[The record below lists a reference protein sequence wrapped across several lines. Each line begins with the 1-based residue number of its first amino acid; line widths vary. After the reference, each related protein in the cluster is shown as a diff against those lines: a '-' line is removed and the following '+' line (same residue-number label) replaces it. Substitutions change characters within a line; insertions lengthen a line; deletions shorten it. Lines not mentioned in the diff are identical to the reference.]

1 MRAVGTLEIRVSLDQ
16 DRSGLGVLFESSA
29 AGLAAD
35 AESNNSASVQ
45 LLSASSTYADL
56 QVESFTAPATGI
68 SGEQISI
75 DWRVANRGS
84 TATDSDWN
92 DQLIISR
99 DTVIGNGDDILV
111 GNFRHSGGL
120 QSGESYARSA
130 TLSLPF
136 IAQGSVFLA
145 LRTDADQETI
155 EPDTRADNSASAAFH
170 LQLPAADLSVVQVTA
185 PEFAVSGGSADIR
198 WSVRNE
204 GKAYSD
210 LALWHDRL
218 LLSSDATVD
227 SGDIVVANVPHAG
240 TLAPGESY
248 LGEFTVTLPGVLSGS
263 YFVLVDSD
271 AGRRVAENGHTANN
285 RAASTTPLRIEQ
297 TPVGDLAVSEVV
309 GPTILRPGESASVSY
324 RTRNVGS
331 AAIGT
336 DGHANPGNPVNTPW
350 RDRIYLDQGAAG
362 LREVASLLNS
372 EPLAAGAAVSR
383 SVSFTLPT
391 TTAEGEFRWLVVADS
406 DDSIDELTLDNNRA
420 TSAAAVRIVRSDLA
434 ITQVDYPGQL
444 QSGATLHLEW
454 QVENLGAATLGT
466 WTDRVTVTRDGVSLL
481 FAERSHS
488 GPVDAG
494 ASYLGKADLLVPAD
508 FIGDYELVIVSDAD
522 AQLAERTR
530 SNNRFAAP
538 LRVQLAPYV
547 DLVVDEL
554 TLSPEGA
561 LQPGETVT
569 AHWLTSNQGNR
580 STEQPWNERLQ
591 LLNADSQA
599 VLASV
604 DLASDGP
611 LAAGASRSRSAQFTW
626 PSGAAAAGRFALR
639 VIVDAGAQLAE
650 ANPAGNAETNNQAE
664 LLRVT
669 GPDLLPGNLGVEAAD
684 ASGIHAGAALTLA
697 WEVRNAGASATDA
710 VFKEHIRV
718 RNVDADVV
726 ILETHLAFDP
736 QATVDGQPAG
746 PLLPGQQR
754 QRHFDFTL
762 PEGRKGSGRIEIT
775 LISDQ
780 SQNGVGAVFEHN
792 LEGDAESNNSASIAF
807 DSASRDYPDLR
818 LETANAPPSIV
829 GGEFAEVS
837 WSVANRGAVDAEGG
851 WNDQIILSSD
861 DIIGN
866 GDDLMIGS
874 FRHEGG
880 LDAGESYTQN
890 VSLRMPLRS
899 AGPYTLGIRT
909 DSASEAEPDPGADNL
924 GSALPF
930 ELITPIVDLSVI
942 AVEAPAMA
950 RSGEEVS
957 ISWQVLN
964 LGNATTNRTQWND
977 RILLSADTRVSSD
990 DLVVAGSL
998 AHSGALGPGQEY
1010 RGQVTLILPRDLA
1023 GDYFVL
1029 VETNA
1034 NRSVDEGSHTSNNS
1048 AASATA
1054 LSISLTPTPDL
1065 TVSDVR
1071 GPSALRPGDP
1081 ASVSYTLSNIGAA
1094 ASSGAWRDRI
1104 YLEGGAGMLREVAS
1118 LFNTAVLAAGSSVA
1132 RSASFTL
1139 PASLPDGEWRW
1150 LVKTDT
1156 DDSVYE
1162 RGAENNNLARAGAT
1176 LRIAR
1181 VDLSVAIL
1189 DPATLVSSG
1198 EALRVDWRV
1207 RNEGGVALGSW
1218 TDQVVLA
1225 PADGSAPALRLVE
1238 IVRQGPL
1245 ASGASYDAIANIV
1258 VPLDFSGAYELIVVS
1273 DAGNA
1278 IGDGQRSNNRSLAP
1292 LQVTLSPYADL
1303 AVSDV
1308 SAPQTLIADPATLA
1322 VAWTVSNQG
1331 SGAGRFSS
1339 WTDRVLLSRDDIF
1352 GNADDLLIGEYRH
1365 DGALAAGESY
1375 SRSESIPLAARSSG
1389 RFQLFVVSDARHEV
1403 FENHAEANN
1412 IARLAQPVDVM
1423 PVAYADLQV
1432 TSVTTAGLAAS
1443 GRPLTVNWEVVNN
1456 GIGSTDSAEWSD
1468 QVWLSRHADGSG
1480 VVAHFGNARHIG
1492 QLAVGAHYARS
1503 LEVMLPEGISGTH
1516 YLNVRTGGPFEFVF
1530 TDNNRGSSLAL
1541 PVELSTSPDLRVE
1554 SIVAPA
1560 SAQEGALIDVSWTV
1574 INQGDADAN
1583 GSWVDS
1589 VWLLPASGAGSAGNA
1604 AIALGSFSHQRRL
1617 AAGTHYPRT
1626 EQLRLPSRIEGLYR
1640 LKLITNDRLGA
1651 SGEQIYEHG
1660 DARQNN
1666 TLLAAE
1672 TTAIALNTRP
1682 DLRVATVIVPEQ
1694 VSAGTATA
1702 IRYTISN
1709 FGAAQANGRWTD
1721 KVYLSL
1727 DGKLSGDDR
1736 LLAEMDNAGALGPGE
1751 SYSSETAPLDIPIRF
1766 RGDAYLIV
1774 VADGSFKLDEYP
1786 NDANNAYAARFTVDP
1801 VPFSDLVTSQVVA
1814 PDQAVHGARIEVR
1827 YQVSNHGSAMTRGE
1841 AAALDSW
1848 SDTIWLARDKRRP
1861 GAHKGDILLGSFTH
1875 IGHLGV
1881 GESYLGTVR
1890 VTLPDALRS
1899 GEYFLSVWSDTYD
1912 VILEDTLATNI
1923 NADDPTQ
1930 IDNNN
1935 YQARAISVLG
1945 TTPPDLRVSEVVAP
1959 VTVAIGES
1967 YRFSYRVENRG
1978 DAFNGRWTD
1987 SVYLADSA
1995 DWDAAREIWHLA
2007 DYAQTRSLGFGESY
2021 SVSQTLQLAP
2031 WIKGS
2036 YLIVR
2041 TDSGRHLAEADESNN
2056 ARASASQ
2063 LNAEA
2068 ADLRVS
2074 EVRAQAD
2081 NAGDANNPRHFSG
2094 EETTLTWT
2102 VTNFGAPVWSGTRS
2116 WVDTLYLSRD
2126 PSFIAER
2133 AIPLGS
2139 VVHAN
2144 VGGLASNT
2152 SYTGTARL
2160 RLPVGADGE
2169 YYVYVITDAES
2180 DVANP
2185 GMRRARSEL
2194 SSGGSLAG
2202 SIAWYSGANAANAA
2216 NSVPGSVFEGLHN
2229 DNNFGRGSLAISY
2242 REPDLQ
2248 VDHVVVAL
2256 AEDQGEAFSGQPL
2269 TISWTVS
2276 NRGNRETRS
2285 SSWVDG
2291 IYLSRDASL
2300 DYSDHALQSYAV
2312 QLNDNGQ
2319 AKPLRPGE
2327 SYTASLTTTL
2337 PASISGDF
2345 HILVNTDTAIFADRH
2360 SSEASSIRD
2369 GLPPLGRFGDSAGKI
2384 REFADEGNNLASTPL
2399 AISLATPPDLQ
2410 LAEVL
2415 APERVIAG
2423 QDFSV
2428 GYRVVNGG
2436 GDTPRD
2442 QGRWFDLVYLSRDR
2456 FLDLKQDRYL
2466 GYLEHSGGLAAGG
2479 SYEASLMVSA
2489 PPEMYG
2495 PWYVFV
2501 ISDPAHAWG
2510 GGEFGRLREFGG
2522 EQNNALAAVQPLLIE
2537 IPPPADLIVTNLVMP
2552 ASASASVGEP
2562 IRIDFT
2568 ITNQS
2573 SNSASGRWT
2582 DAIYLSADNEWD
2594 LGDTLLGKREHNSGA
2609 AGLAGN
2615 ASYTGTLSASLP
2627 PFKDGN
2633 WRVIVR
2639 PDLYNEVFEG
2649 YEGYAG
2655 SISEGIAGLR
2665 LPPGEA
2671 NNRSASGGTL
2681 QVSVPEMQ
2689 IGTPLQTTLSPGQAR
2704 LYKVAV
2710 AAGETLRVSLDA
2722 DAAGDEGSN
2731 ELYLRY
2737 GDLPSSYA
2745 FDAAYDRPLS
2755 ADQEVWLPS
2764 TQAGDYY
2771 LLLRARQGAANT
2783 PVTLRADLLPLS
2795 ITRISP
2801 DQGGSGS
2808 TDNGGDPGQQVT
2820 AVGQRRHRRRPLQA
2834 RRPGQTD
2841 PTGSP

>member
-1 MRAVGTLEIRVSLDQ
+1 
-16 DRSGLGVLFESSA
+16 
-29 AGLAAD
+29 
-35 AESNNSASVQ
+35 
-45 LLSASSTYADL
+45 
-56 QVESFTAPATGI
+56 
-68 SGEQISI
+68 
-75 DWRVANRGS
+75 
-84 TATDSDWN
+84 
-92 DQLIISR
+92 
-99 DTVIGNGDDILV
+99 
-111 GNFRHSGGL
+111 
-120 QSGESYARSA
+120 
-130 TLSLPF
+130 
-136 IAQGSVFLA
+136 
-145 LRTDADQETI
+145 
-155 EPDTRADNSASAAFH
+155 
-170 LQLPAADLSVVQVTA
+170 
-185 PEFAVSGGSADIR
+185 
-198 WSVRNE
+198 
-204 GKAYSD
+204 
-210 LALWHDRL
+210 
-218 LLSSDATVD
+218 
-227 SGDIVVANVPHAG
+227 
-240 TLAPGESY
+240 
-248 LGEFTVTLPGVLSGS
+248 
-263 YFVLVDSD
+263 
-271 AGRRVAENGHTANN
+271 
-285 RAASTTPLRIEQ
+285 
-297 TPVGDLAVSEVV
+297 
-309 GPTILRPGESASVSY
+309 
-324 RTRNVGS
+324 
-331 AAIGT
+331 
-336 DGHANPGNPVNTPW
+336 
-350 RDRIYLDQGAAG
+350 
-362 LREVASLLNS
+362 
-372 EPLAAGAAVSR
+372 
-383 SVSFTLPT
+383 
-391 TTAEGEFRWLVVADS
+391 
-406 DDSIDELTLDNNRA
+406 
-420 TSAAAVRIVRSDLA
+420 
-434 ITQVDYPGQL
+434 
-444 QSGATLHLEW
+444 
-454 QVENLGAATLGT
+454 
-466 WTDRVTVTRDGVSLL
+466 
-481 FAERSHS
+481 
-488 GPVDAG
+488 
-494 ASYLGKADLLVPAD
+494 
-508 FIGDYELVIVSDAD
+508 
-522 AQLAERTR
+522 
-530 SNNRFAAP
+530 
-538 LRVQLAPYV
+538 
-547 DLVVDEL
+547 
-554 TLSPEGA
+554 
-561 LQPGETVT
+561 
-569 AHWLTSNQGNR
+569 
-580 STEQPWNERLQ
+580 
-591 LLNADSQA
+591 
-599 VLASV
+599 
-604 DLASDGP
+604 
-611 LAAGASRSRSAQFTW
+611 
-626 PSGAAAAGRFALR
+626 
-639 VIVDAGAQLAE
+639 
-650 ANPAGNAETNNQAE
+650 
-664 LLRVT
+664 
-669 GPDLLPGNLGVEAAD
+669 
-684 ASGIHAGAALTLA
+684 
-697 WEVRNAGASATDA
+697 
-710 VFKEHIRV
+710 
-718 RNVDADVV
+718 
-726 ILETHLAFDP
+726 
-736 QATVDGQPAG
+736 
-746 PLLPGQQR
+746 
-754 QRHFDFTL
+754 
-762 PEGRKGSGRIEIT
+762 
-775 LISDQ
+775 
-780 SQNGVGAVFEHN
+780 
-792 LEGDAESNNSASIAF
+792 
-807 DSASRDYPDLR
+807 
-818 LETANAPPSIV
+818 
-829 GGEFAEVS
+829 
-837 WSVANRGAVDAEGG
+837 VDAEGG

-998 AHSGALGPGQEY
+998 AHSSALGPGQEY
-1010 RGQVTLILPRDLA
+1010 RGQATLILPRDLA

-1034 NRSVDEGSHTSNNS
+1034 NRSVDEGGHASNNS

-1071 GPSALRPGDP
+1071 GPNALRPGDP

-1104 YLEGGAGMLREVAS
+1104 YLEGSAGMPREVAS
-1118 LFNTAVLAAGSSVA
+1118 VFNTAALAAGSSVA

-1139 PASLPDGEWRW
+1139 PTSLPDGEWRW

-1156 DDSVYE
+1156 DDSIHE
-1162 RGAENNNLARAGAT
+1162 RGAENNNLTRASDT

-1198 EALRVDWRV
+1198 EALRVEWRV

-2248 VDHVVVAL
+2248 VDHIVVAL

-2808 TDNGGDPGQQVT
+2808 TDNGGDPVNKSPLWVSVDIEGAHFKPGALVKLTRPGVHELEPERWQVLDAT
-2820 AVGQRRHRRRPLQA
+2820 RIRAIFDLRQVPLGLYDLSVINPDGQRVTEAQRFLVERGIEADVSIGIGGPRTLTPGENGLYSVSLQSLSNVDTPYVRFDLGVPEMGYSDEVLNGIALPYLVVGSNVGGRPDGVSLDTAGSTQTYGPTPSSGTTRPDIPWASLDGALNTAGVNLLPGYALDVAAGGYVGMSFNVQTYPGLAEWLAYDFDGLRDKLYALRPEWKEQGLLDGGVHDLDRIAEGLTKEVPLEKPRRAPAENRKAGHALPLRHRRRSNAADA
-2834 RRPGQTD
+2834 RRIRRRTARTRRQAAYRDPRRRDRTGQSRGARRRPRAMGRRLAWRTRSGRPAAPARRSAAD
-2841 PTGSP
+2841 P